1 MLKIIKN
8 VEMVL
13 PAQIIKGSITFS
25 NIIEHLCSNAGDIK
39 GSIIEKEQV
48 IDGSGLYLTPGF
60 IDIHIHGTGGYDTMD
75 REPQAITEISKILI
89 KSGVT
94 SFLPTTMT
102 MFESDIRNA
111 LENIKSIYINGTEGA
126 RVLGANIE
134 GPFINKQ
141 YKGAQKEDYIISP
154 RISLLEDYFDILKIV
169 TVAPEIKGAE
179 ELIRNLSSHQIIVSA
194 GHSGATYQEI
204 IEAKK
209 WGLTHFTHLFN
220 AMTGFHHR
228 QPGIVGSALESDLTC
243 ELIADFIHVHPVVL
257 KIVFKIKKLSEIILI
272 TDQMRAGSL
281 GDGEFELGGQK
292 VIVKNGE
299 ARLEDGQLAGSV
311 LTLDQAVRNINSLN
325 VLTLPEIIAM
335 VTINPARILDLDHQL
350 GKLAPGYRADLV
362 LLDKNLN
369 VKRVFK
375 DGEEV

>member
-1 MLKIIKN
+1 
-8 VEMVL
+8 
-13 PAQIIKGSITFS
+13 
-25 NIIEHLCSNAGDIK
+25 
-39 GSIIEKEQV
+39 
-48 IDGSGLYLTPGF
+48 
-60 IDIHIHGTGGYDTMD
+60 MD